1 MQAEEQEELSIKE
14 KSNLIVQLL
23 EARKKHFAAKRAKE
37 KRNRPPIRA
46 QQRSIMC
53 TYLKNMAR
61 WKPKDLKNKSFA
73 NIQELFDKAIKRVNT
88 FVDKDTELVEG
99 SEKVDEDKETV
110 ELQSLIKVIP
120 NEEEIAVDAIPLA
133 TKPLSI
139 VDWKILKER
148 NISYY
153 QIIRADGSSKWYS
166 AFIQMLKSFDK
177 EDLETLWK
185 LVKAK
190 HGLTTPEE
198 GYERVL
204 WDDLKTMFE
213 NHVEDLGRIVGIK
226 RLLDDF
232 RVITAQ
238 LMSLVKKLL
247 LLVLKVNDAGI
258 SYYCLKIT
266 TAGRVYADREEI
278 KDLSEKR

>member
-1 MQAEEQEELSIKE
+1 KAE
-14 KSNLIVQLL
+14 
-23 EARKKHFAAKRAKE
+23 E

-53 TYLKNMAR
+53 TYLKNIAR

-73 NIQELFDKAIKRVNT
+73 NIQELFNKAIKRVNT
-88 FVDKDTELVEG
+88 FVDKDTKLVEG

-120 NEEEIAVDAIPLA
+120 DEEEVAVDAIPLA

-148 NISYY
+148 KISYY
-153 QIIRADGSSKWYS
+153 QIIRANGSSKRYS
-166 AFIQMLKSFDK
+166 AFIRMLRSFDK

-190 HGLTTPEE
+190 HGLTMPED

-213 NHVEDLGRIVGIK
+213 NHVEDLVWRNVQRNK
-226 RLLDDF
+226 
-232 RVITAQ
+232 V
-238 LMSLVKKLL
+238 LVWKLF
-247 LLVLKVNDAGI
+247 D
-258 SYYCLKIT
+258 
-266 TAGRVYADREEI
+266 
-278 KDLSEKR
+278 